1 MEGMLSDRRRYMSH
15 VQAVAT
21 CQAVA
26 HCERCQV
33 AKMPWM
39 VYLTLDPAYSCPA
52 RSARCPKNMH
62 TLRLPWLDSNP
73 VAPELQRQCSSL
85 GMTQAARLG
94 PPPGPDQEHLDV

>member
-1 MEGMLSDRRRYMSH
+1 MSSCSTLRALSSGEDALDGVSDTRSRLLLSGEI
-15 VQAVAT
+15 
-21 CQAVA
+21 C
-26 HCERCQV
+26 
-33 AKMPWM
+33 KMPQ
-39 VYLTLDPAYSCPA
+39 
-52 RSARCPKNMH
+52 NMH